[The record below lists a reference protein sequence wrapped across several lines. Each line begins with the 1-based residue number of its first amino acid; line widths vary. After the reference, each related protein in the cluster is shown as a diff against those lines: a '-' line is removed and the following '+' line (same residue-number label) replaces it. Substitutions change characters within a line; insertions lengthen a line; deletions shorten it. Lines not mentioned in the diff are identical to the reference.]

1 MKRNLFLGAA
11 LLLSISHAAFAAP
24 VILTGKNV
32 RFILDDTDLTAFGGT
47 KPAVQDDTL
56 IFAPPA
62 TTYKADALAPNKS
75 VGFITQHIE
84 FKVEAIGGQTL
95 KSISLK
101 SGGISTVQGKAGLTK
116 AIAFGKLDVKDQIM
130 VNRTVEFSNIE
141 PTVGNWQALNTSTDP
156 KGVEAAITNFSSRTL
171 IVSTNHFL
179 RALALDKTGSASI
192 NNQEGVS
199 FKVQTAEATKPDRL
213 LNWAESLL
221 PGLGIGS
228 ATATLSG
235 NEPLQCNKTG
245 ETCKDLGSLS
255 YRCYPA
261 AKLCYGIK
269 GDMAYVYNFDDGVV
283 RTIGS
288 TKLYFD
294 QAVKSGF

>member
-1 MKRNLFLGAA
+1 MKRNLYLGTA
-11 LLLSISHAAFAAP
+11 LLLSMGHAAIAAP
-24 VILTGKNV
+24 VVLTGKNV
-32 RFILDDTDLTAFGGT
+32 RFILDDAQLTAFGGT
-47 KPAVQDDTL
+47 QPKVQDDTL

-62 TTYKADALAPNKS
+62 TTYKAEALAPDKP
-75 VGFITQHIE
+75 VGFKEQYLE
-84 FKVEAIGGQTL
+84 FNVEAIGGQTL
-95 KSISLK
+95 KNVALK
-101 SGGISTVQGKAGLTK
+101 SAGSSTAQGQAGLTK
-116 AIAFGKLDVKDQIM
+116 TLAFGKLNVKDKLL
-130 VNRTVEFSNIE
+130 VNRAVEFSNVE
-141 PTVGNWQALNTSTDP
+141 STAGVWQALDTGTDP
-156 KGVEAAITNFSSRTL
+156 KGVEAAINVNSRT
-171 IVSTNHFL
+171 IAISTTHSL
-179 RALALDKTGSASI
+179 RALALDKTGNAAI

-199 FKVQTAEATKPDRL
+199 FKIVTAEATNPDRL
-213 LNWAESLL
+213 LDWAESML

-269 GDMAYVYNFDDGVV
+269 GDTAYVYNFDDGIV
-283 RTIGS
+283 RTIGP
-288 TKLYFD
+288 TKFYFD